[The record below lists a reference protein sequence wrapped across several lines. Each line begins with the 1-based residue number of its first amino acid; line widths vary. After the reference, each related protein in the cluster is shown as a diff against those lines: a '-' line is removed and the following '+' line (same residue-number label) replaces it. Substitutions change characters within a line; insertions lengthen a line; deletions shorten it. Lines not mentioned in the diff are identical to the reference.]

1 MDADFVPR
9 GWKKDRLSGPGPAVG
24 ASMVEFTRKSVEWK
38 WYNGST
44 MSSIVE
50 TRDKS
55 RRVGVLGEAEVTHE
69 ADKDT
74 ISFYVGL
81 TRLQ

>member
-1 MDADFVPR
+1 MECNV
-9 GWKKDRLSGPGPAVG
+9 V
-24 ASMVEFTRKSVEWK
+24 
-38 WYNGST
+38 NC
-44 MSSIVE
+44 
-50 TRDKS
+50 RDKS

-69 ADKDT
+69 ADNDT

>member
-1 MDADFVPR
+1 
-9 GWKKDRLSGPGPAVG
+9 
-24 ASMVEFTRKSVEWK
+24 
-38 WYNGST
+38 

-50 TRDKS
+50 TR

-69 ADKDT
+69 ADNDT